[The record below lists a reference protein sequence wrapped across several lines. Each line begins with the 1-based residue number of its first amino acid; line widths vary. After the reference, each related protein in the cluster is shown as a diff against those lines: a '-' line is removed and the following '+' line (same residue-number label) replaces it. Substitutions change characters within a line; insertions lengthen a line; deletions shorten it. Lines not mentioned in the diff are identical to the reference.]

1 MVSCRLLL
9 TRNDLA
15 PAAAS
20 KVLAVSV
27 LQQGD
32 FTFQRSKD
40 GKNWSVTPQFRTEL
54 DQAPLQ

>member
-1 MVSCRLLL
+1 LRPLPQ
-9 TRNDLA
+9 A
-15 PAAAS
+15 

>member
-1 MVSCRLLL
+1 VVSCRLLL

-15 PAAAS
+15 PTAAS

-40 GKNWSVTPQFRTEL
+40 GKNWSATPQFRTEL